1 MRPAIAVI
9 DSVLVGKG
17 LKTLGDMERSS
28 RDPGKANEELLMR
41 ILREN
46 ADTEYGRK
54 YGFGEI

>member
-28 RDPGKANEELLMR
+28 RDPGKANEELLKLYKEEDPSR
-41 ILREN
+41 IFCRN
-46 ADTEYGRK
+46 MP
-54 YGFGEI
+54 